1 MVSAALPGLCFG
13 DSVFVLVPQRA
24 GMAPVRD
31 ENEGF
36 LVMGDAPK
44 LSPAVVDSVS
54 LERALQD
61 AEVANL
67 RVIELTQTMLDREAR
82 IAQLEQENVELKRL
96 MDPRRKLEHVFRK
109 NHTLYAL
116 ARQAKRMTGR

>member
-1 MVSAALPGLCFG
+1 MG
-13 DSVFVLVPQRA
+13 DS
-24 GMAPVRD
+24 
-31 ENEGF
+31 
-36 LVMGDAPK
+36 PK

-67 RVIELTQTMLDREAR
+67 RVIELTQRVLDREER
-82 IAQLEQENVELKRL
+82 ISQLEQEIVVLKRG
-96 MDPRRKLEHVFRK
+96 MDTRRKLEYIFRK
-109 NHTLYAL
+109 NHTLYVL